1 MDPNIVSTSKNLNQM
16 TTLHMLVMK
25 NDYEM
30 MSKFL
35 ALRDSWSI
43 SKLETGLKDLLGRN
57 ACDIAIELG
66 H

>member
-1 MDPNIVSTSKNLNQM
+1 M
-16 TTLHMLVMK
+16 TTLHMLAVK

-35 ALRDSWSI
+35 SLKDSWSI
-43 SKLETGLKDLLGRN
+43 GKLETGLKDIIGRN
-57 ACDIAIELG
+57 PCDVAIELG

>member
-1 MDPNIVSTSKNLNQM
+1 M
-16 TTLHMLVMK
+16 TTLHMLVVK

-35 ALRDSWSI
+35 ALKDSWSVG
-43 SKLETGLKDLLGRN
+43 KLETGLKDTLGRN

>member
-1 MDPNIVSTSKNLNQM
+1 M
-16 TTLHMLVMK
+16 TTLHMLVIK

-35 ALRDSWSI
+35 ALKDSWSI
-43 SKLETGLKDLLGRN
+43 SKLETGLKDILGRN
-57 ACDIAIELG
+57 ACDVAIELG